1 MEHYVLGE
9 TRDVEDE
16 DPAQLTTDPNAVHM
30 RVKDG
35 SKIRNLM
42 GYAMKKIKVNHHI
55 HFQISVADKT
65 SKSVEW
71 PNCCYCTSLIPYPRC
86 AQVQKP
92 CHFYFVPSVL

>member
-1 MEHYVLGE
+1 MLGE
-9 TRDVEDE
+9 TRNVEDE

-55 HFQISVADKT
+55 HFQILLSVADEI
-65 SKSVEW
+65 SKIVEW
-71 PNCCYCTSLIPYPRC
+71 LNCCCWFEMFG
-86 AQVQKP
+86 K
-92 CHFYFVPSVL
+92 F